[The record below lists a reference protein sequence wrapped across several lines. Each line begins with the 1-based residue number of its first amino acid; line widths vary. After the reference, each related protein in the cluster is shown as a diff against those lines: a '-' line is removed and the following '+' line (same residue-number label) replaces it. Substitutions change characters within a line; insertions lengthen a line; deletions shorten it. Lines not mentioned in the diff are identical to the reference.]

1 MKAENTK
8 ERKREEKER
17 KGKDPVWLIFF
28 VFLES
33 TSVAPCC
40 MHSVKT
46 SPIVGCAVRNEE
58 LSKQKASI
66 CEKKIGILGRVLEIG

>member
-1 MKAENTK
+1 MQTKAENTK

-46 SPIVGCAVRNEE
+46 SPVIGHAVQNEG
-58 LSKQKASI
+58 LS
-66 CEKKIGILGRVLEIG
+66 